1 MPRQLSPV
9 AVVAPQL
16 AVVVAAKTV
25 QPAAMGMGSRRDGE
39 EHDCEQPFHGHQLSA
54 MPPVTEL
61 WPAVLPDGLEHHL
74 AVGP

>member
-25 QPAAMGMGSRRDGE
+25 QPAAMGMGSQRDGE
-39 EHDCEQPFHGHQLSA
+39 EQDREQPFHWHQLSA
-54 MPPVTEL
+54 MPPVTKL
-61 WPAVLPDGLEHHL
+61 WP
-74 AVGP
+74 